1 MPVTDDEAPHILLA
15 LQILPASTLPAH
27 NHGDPLTELFI
38 PPERMN
44 NLEWQLPEF
53 CNTLWGSTSSSRKR
67 R

>member
-44 NLEWQLPEF
+44 NLE
-53 CNTLWGSTSSSRKR
+53 
-67 R
+67 